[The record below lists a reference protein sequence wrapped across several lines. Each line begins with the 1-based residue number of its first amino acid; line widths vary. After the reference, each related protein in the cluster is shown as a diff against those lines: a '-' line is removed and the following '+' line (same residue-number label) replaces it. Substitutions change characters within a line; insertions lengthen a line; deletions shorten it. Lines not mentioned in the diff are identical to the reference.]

1 MSQFGNG
8 DGKQN
13 FPGNANSNI
22 SYSKPS
28 INLQNENLSA
38 TLNQ

>member
-1 MSQFGNG
+1 MSQSGNV

-13 FPGNANSNI
+13 FTANANSNI
-22 SYSKPS
+22 SYSKPL